1 MRNFSFKH
9 FQITKHKFFRFLS
22 SLTACVTDS
31 ASLQIRQ
38 LQTPQF
44 PIIMI
49 IRKHRSV
56 SELADVIHG
65 NINGDELYIH
75 LMLNLDAFNEQMK
88 IEIREEAKRAEREDF
103 FKEQQQAYEESL
115 LADRAKE
122 EERQRKEQQEASERE
137 KLESERLKIEAQ
149 KEAERREAESV
160 LPPEPTTDCTQPIS
174 MIRFRTPKGD
184 FIGRKFL
191 ADTPL
196 KV

>member
-1 MRNFSFKH
+1 
-9 FQITKHKFFRFLS
+9 
-22 SLTACVTDS
+22 
-31 ASLQIRQ
+31 
-38 LQTPQF
+38 
-44 PIIMI
+44 MI

-88 IEIREEAKRAEREDF
+88 VEIREEAKRAEREDF
-103 FKEQQQAYEESL
+103 FKEQQQAYQESL

-122 EERQRKEQQEASERE
+122 EERLRKEQEEASERE
-137 KLESERLKIEAQ
+137 RIESERLRIEAQ
-149 KEAERREAESV
+149 KEAERREAASAI
-160 LPPEPTTDCTQPIS
+160 PPEPASDCTQPIS

-196 KV
+196 EVRFFISWFCDLLI